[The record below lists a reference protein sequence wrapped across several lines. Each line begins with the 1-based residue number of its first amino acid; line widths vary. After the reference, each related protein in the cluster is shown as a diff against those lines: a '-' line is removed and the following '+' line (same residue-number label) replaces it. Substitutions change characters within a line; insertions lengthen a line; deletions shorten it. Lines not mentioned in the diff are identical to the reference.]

1 MQVKKKYVFLVA
13 SFIAVLMLAGCQTN
27 KPKMSQTGALPEVAV
42 ITIQPQR
49 VVLTSELPART
60 SAYLVAEVRPQVN
73 GIIQKCLFTEG
84 SDVHAGEIL
93 YQIDPAP
100 YRAAYNSAVAALARA
115 ESNLPP
121 ARLRAERYQK
131 LLADKAV
138 SQQEYD
144 DAAASVKQIEA
155 DIQCAKAAVETARI
169 NLDYTEV
176 KSPITGRA
184 GKSNVT
190 VGALATAY
198 QGIAFTTIQQID
210 PIYVDASQSTAD
222 LLQLRRDLSTGRLKN
237 GRVSQTRV
245 KLILEDGTPYALTGT
260 LKFSDI
266 TVDRNTG
273 SITLRM
279 VFPNPKGILL
289 PGMYVRAIVE
299 RGIVEQGILVP
310 QQAVSRDAKGIPSV
324 MVVNNENKVE
334 QRILVA
340 DETVGTNWL
349 IRSGLKAGDRVIVE
363 GLLRVRPGSPVKTV
377 PYIEKEG

>member
-13 SFIAVLMLAGCQTN
+13 SFIAVSMLVGCQTK
-27 KPKMSQTGALPEVAV
+27 KPKVSQTSTLPEVSV
-42 ITIQPQR
+42 ITIQTQK

-100 YRAAYNSAVAALARA
+100 YRAAYNSAVAALARS
-115 ESNLPP
+115 ESNLPS

-210 PIYVDASQSTAD
+210 PIYVDASQSTAE
-222 LLQLRRDLSTGRLKN
+222 LLQMRRDLSTGRLKD

-245 KLILEDGTPYALTGT
+245 KLLLEDGTPYPLTGT

-273 SITLRM
+273 SVTLRM
-279 VFPNPKGILL
+279 VFPNPKGLLL

-299 RGIVEQGILVP
+299 RGIVDQGILVP

-324 MVVNNENKVE
+324 MVVNNEGKVE

-340 DETVGTNWL
+340 EQTVGNNWL
-349 IRSGLKAGDRVIVE
+349 VSSGLKAGDLVIVE
-363 GLLRVRPGSPVKTV
+363 GLLKIRPGSPVKTV
-377 PYIEKEG
+377 PYVEK

>member
-1 MQVKKKYVFLVA
+1 MQGKKKYVFLVA
-13 SFIAVLMLAGCQTN
+13 SFIAVSMLVGCQTK
-27 KPKMSQTGALPEVAV
+27 KPKVSQTSTLPEVSV
-42 ITIQPQR
+42 ITIKTQK

-84 SDVHAGEIL
+84 SNVHAGEIL

-100 YRAAYNSAVAALARA
+100 YRAAYESAVAALARS

-210 PIYVDASQSTAD
+210 PIYVDASQSTAE

-340 DETVGTNWL
+340 EQTVGNNWL
-349 IRSGLKAGDRVIVE
+349 VSSGLKAGDLVIVE
-363 GLLRVRPGSPVKTV
+363 GLLKVRPGSPVKTV
-377 PYIEKEG
+377 PYVEK

>member
-1 MQVKKKYVFLVA
+1 MQGKKKYVFLVA
-13 SFIAVLMLAGCQTN
+13 SFIAVSMLVGCQTK
-27 KPKMSQTGALPEVAV
+27 KPKVSQTSTLPEVSV
-42 ITIQPQR
+42 ITIQTQK

-100 YRAAYNSAVAALARA
+100 YRAAYESAVAALARS

-144 DAAASVKQIEA
+144 DAAALVKQIEA

-210 PIYVDASQSTAD
+210 PIYVDASQSTAE
-222 LLQLRRDLSTGRLKN
+222 LLQLRRDLSTGRLKD

-245 KLILEDGTPYALTGT
+245 KLLLEDGTPYPLTGT

-273 SITLRM
+273 SVTLRM
-279 VFPNPKGILL
+279 VFPNPKGLLL
-289 PGMYVRAIVE
+289 PGMYVRAVVE
-299 RGIVEQGILVP
+299 RGIVDQGILVP

-324 MVVNNENKVE
+324 MVVNNEGKVE

-340 DETVGTNWL
+340 EQTVGNNWL
-349 IRSGLKAGDRVIVE
+349 VSSGLKAGDLVIVE
-363 GLLRVRPGSPVKTV
+363 GLLKVRPGSPVKTV
-377 PYIEKEG
+377 PYVEK

>member
-13 SFIAVLMLAGCQTN
+13 SFITVLMLAGCQTN
-27 KPKMSQTGALPEVAV
+27 KPKTSQTGALPEVAV

-84 SDVHAGEIL
+84 RNVHAGEIL

-144 DAAASVKQIEA
+144 DADAAVKQIEA

-279 VFPNPKGILL
+279 VFPNPKGLLL

-299 RGIVEQGILVP
+299 RGIVDQGILVP

-377 PYIEKEG
+377 PYIEKER

>member
-1 MQVKKKYVFLVA
+1 MQGKKKYVFLVA
-13 SFIAVLMLAGCQTN
+13 SFIAVSMLVGCQTK
-27 KPKMSQTGALPEVAV
+27 KPKVSQTSTLPEVSV
-42 ITIQPQR
+42 ITIQTQK

-100 YRAAYNSAVAALARA
+100 YRAAYESAVAALARS

-210 PIYVDASQSTAD
+210 PIYVDASQSTAE
-222 LLQLRRDLSTGRLKN
+222 LLQLRRDLSTGRLKD

-245 KLILEDGTPYALTGT
+245 KLLLEDGTPYPLTGT

-273 SITLRM
+273 SVTLRM
-279 VFPNPKGILL
+279 VFPNPKGLLL
-289 PGMYVRAIVE
+289 PGMYVRAVVE
-299 RGIVEQGILVP
+299 RGIVDQGILVP

-324 MVVNNENKVE
+324 MVVNNEGKVE

>member
-1 MQVKKKYVFLVA
+1 
-13 SFIAVLMLAGCQTN
+13 MLAGCQTN

-144 DAAASVKQIEA
+144 DAA
-155 DIQCAKAAVETARI
+155 
-169 NLDYTEV
+169 
-176 KSPITGRA
+176 
-184 GKSNVT
+184 
-190 VGALATAY
+190 
-198 QGIAFTTIQQID
+198 
-210 PIYVDASQSTAD
+210 
-222 LLQLRRDLSTGRLKN
+222 
-237 GRVSQTRV
+237 
-245 KLILEDGTPYALTGT
+245 
-260 LKFSDI
+260 
-266 TVDRNTG
+266 
-273 SITLRM
+273 
-279 VFPNPKGILL
+279 
-289 PGMYVRAIVE
+289 
-299 RGIVEQGILVP
+299 
-310 QQAVSRDAKGIPSV
+310 
-324 MVVNNENKVE
+324 
-334 QRILVA
+334 
-340 DETVGTNWL
+340 
-349 IRSGLKAGDRVIVE
+349 
-363 GLLRVRPGSPVKTV
+363 
-377 PYIEKEG
+377 

>member
-1 MQVKKKYVFLVA
+1 MQGKKKYVFLVA
-13 SFIAVLMLAGCQTN
+13 SFIAVSMLVGCQTK
-27 KPKMSQTGALPEVAV
+27 KPKVSQTSTLPEVSV
-42 ITIQPQR
+42 ITIQTQK

-100 YRAAYNSAVAALARA
+100 YRAAYESAVAALARS

-210 PIYVDASQSTAD
+210 PIYVDASQSTAE
-222 LLQLRRDLSTGRLKN
+222 LLQLRRDLSTGRLKD

-245 KLILEDGTPYALTGT
+245 KLLLEDGTPYPLTGT

-273 SITLRM
+273 SVTLRM
-279 VFPNPKGILL
+279 VFPNPKGLLL
-289 PGMYVRAIVE
+289 PGMYVRAVVE
-299 RGIVEQGILVP
+299 RGIVDQGILVP

-324 MVVNNENKVE
+324 MVVNNEGKVE

-340 DETVGTNWL
+340 EQTVGNNWL
-349 IRSGLKAGDRVIVE
+349 VSSGLKAGDLVIVE
-363 GLLRVRPGSPVKTV
+363 GLLKIRPGSPVKTV
-377 PYIEKEG
+377 PYVEK